1 MKWTVTTSDM
11 IITLTGTVY
20 IPTPMEKS
28 VFVST
33 LYHKDKCVPC
43 GADQNPILFYDIMVT
58 KNNTELEFD
67 CF

>member
-11 IITLTGTVY
+11 IITLTGTAY
-20 IPTPMEKS
+20 IQTLMEKS
-28 VFVST
+28 VFVSA
-33 LYHKDKCVPC
+33 LYHKDKCVLC
-43 GADQNPILFYDIMVT
+43 GADQNPISIYNIIMT

>member
-1 MKWTVTTSDM
+1 M
-11 IITLTGTVY
+11 IITLTGTAY

-33 LYHKDKCVPC
+33 LYHKDKCVRC
-43 GADQNPILFYDIMVT
+43 GADLNPILFYDIIVT
-58 KNNTELEFD
+58 KNNTKLELD

>member
-1 MKWTVTTSDM
+1 M
-11 IITLTGTVY
+11 IITLTGTAY

-43 GADQNPILFYDIMVT
+43 AADQNPILFYDIIVT